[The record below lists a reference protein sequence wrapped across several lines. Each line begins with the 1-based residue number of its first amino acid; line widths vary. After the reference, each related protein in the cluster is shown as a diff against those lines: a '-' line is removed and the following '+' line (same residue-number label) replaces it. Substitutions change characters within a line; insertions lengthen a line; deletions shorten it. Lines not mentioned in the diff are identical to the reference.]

1 MKMRNI
7 ITLITLCCFALF
19 WIFSFIEYESSIL
32 IVLFI
37 FSLLVSIKIFEVFM
51 FYYLRAKRKKIGEL
65 ELFTGKFRDYL
76 ISIVAVSLLYLSLKY
91 SYLIDF
97 APTKFLNYFFD
108 ISRNPL
114 PYFIISLTYLTGMF
128 LTNNHVFYI
137 TESGLIIFGNY
148 FESYFWNDFIE
159 FSIIEEQSLIRFKK
173 KNNKFLFVKFEESY
187 FEENKEEILKVL
199 NKNILYV

>member
-1 MKMRNI
+1 MRKI
-7 ITLITLCCFALF
+7 ISLITLVCFILF
-19 WIFSFIEYESSIL
+19 WIFSFIEFESSIMIVVLL
-32 IVLFI
+32 I
-37 FSLLVSIKIFEVFM
+37 SLLVSIKTFKVIM
-51 FYYLRAKRKKIGEL
+51 FYYLKNKRKKLGEL
-65 ELFTGKFRDYL
+65 ELFTGKYRDFL
-76 ISIVAVSLLYLSLKY
+76 ISIVVVALLYFSTKY

-114 PYFIISLTYLTGMF
+114 PYFIISLACLIGMF

-137 TESGLIIFGNY
+137 TESGLITFGNY